1 MPDATLTPPALLGPD
16 DVADLDDASLRRRLG
31 GKGRGL
37 VLLARAGLAV
47 PPFVIIP
54 VDVVAAVARGA
65 HDDAL
70 RATIRALGPL
80 VAVRSSAVDEDG
92 AVASFAGQHH
102 TTLGA
107 RDLAEVKAAIAAS
120 VASFDHGGVRAYRAA
135 HGLAD
140 REGASP
146 RGAVVLQ
153 RLVEADVAGVAF
165 SQDPDSGEDVVV
177 IAACL
182 GLGEGVVA
190 DRAESDTLRVD
201 RAGRVQQDIA
211 DKTARVVSHDGHSVV
226 VAVAADERQR
236 PALDDD
242 VARAL
247 ADAVRGLAGRL
258 GHAVDVEWTFRRDSG
273 LAFVQ
278 VRAVTAPTPTIATT
292 TTTTTT
298 TTTSTKTA
306 TTRYLFDT
314 SNIGESYPGVT
325 APLTWSHITLAYA
338 AAYAESARLFGVA
351 DDEIADR
358 ARAFDTLLARIDGRV
373 HYHLPS
379 WCAVLALYPGYE
391 RNRAHMLAMMGA
403 DALDDDGRAL
413 LPAPPRRS
421 LGRRLRMGWR
431 LLDGF
436 RRRHRLVADFHRVFE
451 ATIGPLERQDFSS
464 LDAVDV
470 VECWHAARGQLLR
483 GWQAPL
489 LADFLAMAS
498 HGRLRDF
505 CAARGIDDVVVAD
518 LFAGADIPSVAPV
531 RALAAL
537 ARAVLA
543 RETLARAVTTTD
555 AADALALLQH
565 DDVTGPLLR
574 DFLQRFGARAM
585 HELKLEQPTWAEDPT
600 FIARQVQDLVRG
612 GVVVDVDPATVRAR
626 RDDAERVVKARLSV
640 VERVIFARL
649 VDAAR
654 TWTGEREAMR
664 YARARAFAVLRRLAL
679 RLGDIL
685 VGAGHLDHRRD
696 VFFLEHGE
704 LTGAIDGTATTLD
717 LRGLVTLRRAED
729 ARQRARLD
737 VDAPDRVAFTGGV
750 IFGGGH
756 TMSASVAPTT
766 MDGTLRGAAVVRGR
780 ARGRVIVVRSA
791 ADAVDVPGR
800 VLVCPRTDPG
810 FASLFVAAKALVI
823 ERGSPLSHCAIVARE
838 LGLPTLINVAG
849 AASRLHDD
857 DDVVV
862 DADAGTVTLV
872 GREAA

>member
-1 MPDATLTPPALLGPD
+1 MPDALLPPLVLLGPD
-16 DVADLDDASLRRRLG
+16 DVATLDDDTLRACLG

-37 VLLARAGLAV
+37 VQLVRAGLPV
-47 PPFVIIP
+47 PPFVVIHTDTVI
-54 VDVVAAVARGA
+54 DVVAGQ

-70 RATIRALGPL
+70 RAALRRLGPL

-107 RDLAEVKAAIAAS
+107 RDLDEVKAA
-120 VASFDHGGVRAYRAA
+120 VTTCLASFAHEGVAAYRAA
-135 HGLAD
+135 HGLLRPA
-140 REGASP
+140 

-153 RLVEADVAGVAF
+153 RLVEADAAGVAF
-165 SQDPDSGEDVVV
+165 SRDPDSGADVVV

-190 DRAESDTLRVD
+190 DRAESDTVRVD
-201 RAGRVQQDIA
+201 RAGGVQQDISEKA
-211 DKTARVVSHDGHSVV
+211 HRVVSRAGRSVV
-226 VAVAADERQR
+226 VDADDDARRR
-236 PALDDD
+236 PALPDD

-247 ADAVRGLAGRL
+247 ADVVRRLADRM
-258 GHAVDVEWTFRRDSG
+258 GHAVDVEWTWRADTG

-278 VRAVTAPTPTIATT
+278 VRAVTAAAAAPKTT
-292 TTTTTT
+292 T
-298 TTTSTKTA
+298 

-314 SNIGESYPGVT
+314 SNISESYPGVT
-325 APLTWSHITLAYA
+325 APLTWSHIRLAYSV
-338 AAYAESARLFGVA
+338 AYAESARLFGVA
-351 DDEIADR
+351 EDEIAAH
-358 ARAFDTLLARIDGRV
+358 ARAFDTMLARIDGRV

-379 WCAVLALYPGYE
+379 WCAVLSLYPGYE
-391 RNRAHMLAMMGA
+391 QNRAHMLAMMGA
-403 DALDDDGRAL
+403 DALDDAGHAL
-413 LPAPPRRS
+413 IPAAPRRS
-421 LGRRLRMGWR
+421 PWRRLWMGLR
-431 LLDGF
+431 LIDSW
-436 RRRHRLVADFHRVFE
+436 RRRHRLVADFHRTFE
-451 ATIGPLERQDFSS
+451 ATVGPLEQQDLSA
-464 LDAVDV
+464 LDAPAI
-470 VECWHAARGQLLR
+470 VERWHTARGQLLR

-505 CAARGIDDVVVAD
+505 CAARGVDDIVVAD

-537 ARAVLA
+537 ARAVLD
-543 RETLARAVTTTD
+543 RPTLAHDVV
-555 AADALALLQH
+555 AADATGALTLLQG
-565 DDVTGPLLR
+565 DDVVGPRLR
-574 DFLQRFGARAM
+574 DFLQRHGARAM

-612 GVVVDVDPATVRAR
+612 GVVVDVDPVAVRAR
-626 RDDAERVVKARLSV
+626 RDAAEALVRARLSL
-640 VERVIFARL
+640 VERLVFARL

-685 VGAGHLDHRRD
+685 TSAGHLDDRRD
-696 VFFLEHGE
+696 VFFLAHDEI
-704 LTGAIDGTATTLD
+704 TGVIDGTATTAD
-717 LRGLVTLRRAED
+717 LRGLVALRRAED
-729 ARQRARLD
+729 ARQRARAGA
-737 VDAPDRVAFTGGV
+737 DAPMRLAFTDGV
-750 IFGGGH
+750 ILGEGRN
-756 TMSASVAPTT
+756 TSAPSSSSPSTSPT
-766 MDGTLRGAAVVRGR
+766 DTLRGAAVVRGR
-780 ARGRVIVVRSA
+780 ARGRAVVVVTA
-791 ADAVDVPGR
+791 DDAVDVPGR

-849 AASRLHDD
+849 AASRIHDH

-862 DADAGTVTLV
+862 DADAGTVTILSS
-872 GREAA
+872 EAM